1 MRCGRSGAVPLSG
14 ARLRQVAR
22 AGAVWLLLAGA
33 VAAQTVT
40 ITPDEARNGLRQALA
55 ERNYIVADQLAQA
68 VLRRL
73 QGDFAAHAAR
83 AEVALYRGDGAQA
96 RDSARQ
102 ASARARSPGERFEAS
117 ILRARVAERAG
128 GALGPMTAM
137 FWTRRAAQQA
147 PHVAYRSAAVGE
159 LRRLRSESRLQLTLG
174 ITVTPSSNVNNGTRE
189 THVELPGWGG
199 LAWVLSPQSRA
210 LSGWIAEGSVAG
222 RYRLAESAV
231 SASFLRFG
239 VVQRKVRLS
248 GESRRQLADW
258 RAAQI
263 AAGNTP
269 PGDPDYDYAAVE
281 AGVQQVM
288 LVGKAQVALGA
299 TVGHNWF
306 GARDLSDYLRLDAQA
321 ERAVS
326 ADLSV
331 FGAMLGERQWRAGG
345 STVGMLSM
353 QAGVVHRL
361 AQGSKLRLS
370 LGARRTTAA
379 SVDTRHDALS
389 ARVGWE
395 PAAPVVG
402 LRLETSVGVERRS
415 YDASLL
421 APTGRSDLRLDAGVS
436 VTFQSLDYMGF
447 APSLDVRASRQR
459 SNVKI
464 YDGRD
469 LGISLGFR
477 SVF

>member
-1 MRCGRSGAVPLSG
+1 MLRRLGLAAAACAV
-14 ARLRQVAR
+14 
-22 AGAVWLLLAGA
+22 LAGGA
-33 VAAQTVT
+33 MAQTVT
-40 ITPDEARNGLRQALA
+40 ITPDEARAGLRQALA
-55 ERNYIVADQLAQA
+55 LRQYAVADQLAQA
-68 VLRRL
+68 ILRRL
-73 QGDFAAHAAR
+73 PDDFAAHAAR
-83 AEVALYRGDGAQA
+83 AEVALQQGNGGQA

-102 ASARARSPGERFEAS
+102 ASALARSPGERFEAS
-117 ILRARVAERAG
+117 ILRARVAEQAG

-159 LRRLRSESRLQLTLG
+159 LRRLRAESRLQLNLG
-174 ITVTPSSNVNNGTRE
+174 ITLTPSSNVNNGTRE

-210 LSGWIAEGSVAG
+210 LSGWIAEGSVSG
-222 RYRLAESAV
+222 RYRLAETDV
-231 SASFLRFG
+231 SARYLRFA

-248 GESRRQLADW
+248 GESRQQLADW

-269 PGDPDYDYAAVE
+269 PADPNYDFAAVE
-281 AGVQQVM
+281 AGVQQMM
-288 LVGKAQVALGA
+288 LLGKAQVGLGA

-306 GARDLSDYLRLDAQA
+306 GGRDLSDYLRLDAQA
-321 ERAVS
+321 ERALS
-326 ADLSV
+326 PDLAL
-331 FGAMLGERQWRAGG
+331 FGTLLGERQWRDGG
-345 STVGMLSM
+345 TGVDTLSV
-353 QAGVVHRL
+353 QAGVVQRL
-361 AQGSKLRLS
+361 ARGGKLRLA
-370 LGARRTTAA
+370 LGARRTAAA

-389 ARVGWE
+389 ARMGWE
-395 PAAPVVG
+395 PAAPVAG

-436 VTFQSLDYMGF
+436 VTFQALDYMGF
-447 APSLDVRASRQR
+447 APTVDLRASRYR
-459 SNVKI
+459 SNVKL